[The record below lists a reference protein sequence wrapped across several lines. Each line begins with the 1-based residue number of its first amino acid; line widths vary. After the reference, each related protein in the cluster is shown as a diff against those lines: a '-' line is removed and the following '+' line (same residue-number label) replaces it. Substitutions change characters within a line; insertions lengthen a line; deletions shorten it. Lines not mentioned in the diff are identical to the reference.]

1 MCFLQS
7 LKQPEHALD
16 VAVHFERI
24 AKEETTPPDKRY
36 YLTGSVS
43 ELDTEEDQENLLLLR
58 PTTALHD
65 AVGAGN
71 YPLVEFLV
79 ATKFNVSAVD
89 SKQQTAYDLAFAV
102 DMAPLRSALNSI
114 RALLEQSRPRQKKS
128 KKMSASPL
136 GWTEMLCKDDSSN
149 AGGEP
154 SMIRGTSV
162 QSAATLNSATN
173 YRFKAWRETSI
184 DGEFDAITFIAPKT
198 GLYESDR
205 LTLGRIQGEEK
216 IYRLDPLRFLKSA
229 SDREVARKPAS
240 KPKFDEEWYRADIR
254 AVKQPL
260 PFRPLH
266 DARAWIRYP
275 ARGLQFAWERLG
287 TLVFVVFTLLSLVAR
302 LMLWPQ
308 LELLLAVMA
317 VSLFSFGFSPAGV
330 WVGTAPVIPES
341 SYGSNLWSN
350 APELSVS
357 PPSSL
362 VRPDTVVLTFR
373 LAGNLCSGSWR
384 NNAS

>member
-43 ELDTEEDQENLLLLR
+43 DLDTEEDQENLLLFR

-79 ATKFNVSAVD
+79 ATRFNVSAVD
-89 SKQQTAYDLAFAV
+89 FKQRTAYDLVDAV
-102 DMAPLRSALNSI
+102 DVATPRSQLFSI
-114 RALLEQSRPRQKKS
+114 RSLLGQSRPRRKKS
-128 KKMSASPL
+128 KTMSASPL
-136 GWTEMLCKDDSSN
+136 GWTETLCKDDGSN
-149 AGGEP
+149 AGREP
-154 SMIRGTSV
+154 SIMRGTSV
-162 QSAATLNSATN
+162 HSAAMLSSATN

-184 DGEFDAITFIAPKT
+184 EGEFDAITFIAPKT

-205 LTLGRIQGEEK
+205 LTLGRIQGEKK

-229 SDREVARKPAS
+229 SDREVARKPASKPKFDKEWYRAGIRAFKPLPLPAS

-275 ARGLQFAWERLG
+275 ARGLQFAWERRG

-330 WVGTAPVIPES
+330 W
-341 SYGSNLWSN
+341 
-350 APELSVS
+350 
-357 PPSSL
+357 
-362 VRPDTVVLTFR
+362 
-373 LAGNLCSGSWR
+373 
-384 NNAS
+384 